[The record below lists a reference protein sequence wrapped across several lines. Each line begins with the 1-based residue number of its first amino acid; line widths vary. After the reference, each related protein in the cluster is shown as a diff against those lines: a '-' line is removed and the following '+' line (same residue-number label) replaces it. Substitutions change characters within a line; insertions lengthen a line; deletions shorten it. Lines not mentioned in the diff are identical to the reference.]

1 MVEYIK
7 KNAMERKN
15 QDNRTMIDKLIGI
28 NQNRLIG
35 YSTVASYLQE
45 KSDED
50 VLALVEKRMQQAQ
63 QFKSQLIPFGSQEP
77 QKDEQQDS
85 KYAPW
90 PISPKETNEVRE
102 RSTLINICISAEKE
116 NVEIYQQVLSDS
128 PGMEDTLSRMIE
140 SQIEKLQQTIILLE
154 KCKT

>member
-35 YSTVASYLQE
+35 YSTIASYLQQ
-45 KSDED
+45 KTDED

-63 QFKSQLIPFGSQEP
+63 QFKSQLIPFGSQES

-85 KYAPW
+85 KYITW
-90 PISPKETNEVRE
+90 PISPKETKEVRE
-102 RSTLINICISAEKE
+102 RSDLINICVAAEKE
-116 NVEIYQQVLSDS
+116 NVEIYQQVVSDS
-128 PGMEDTLSRMIE
+128 PGMEETLSRMIE
-140 SQIEKLQQTIILLE
+140 SQLEKLQQTITSLE
-154 KCKT
+154 KYKT